1 MQILLSF
8 ESQTT
13 LADIMSRDRR
23 SSGHIVSDALKA
35 YWKGMQPKEELVIKR
50 PKLFGE
56 SLFQDPPAQALHMFV
71 DRVNGIEARVGKLE
85 DVAHTD
91 SQWPLEARVIGLE
104 QTVTSL
110 IKRIADLEASRAKI
124 GGGLVS
130 SFPIGGPS
138 QPKKQV
144 DLSPA
149 AAWPNIE
156 KGPILTRGGS

>member
-35 YWKGMQPKEELVIKR
+35 YWKGMQPKEELAIKR
-50 PKLFGE
+50 PKLFVE
-56 SLFQDPPAQALHMFV
+56 PFSQDPPTLIDVAVIEDLI
-71 DRVNGIEARVGKLE
+71 DRVTKLE
-85 DVAHTD
+85 DSAHPDNSNAIAALRTRIEEVLGRVR
-91 SQWPLEARVIGLE
+91 SLESGHMKIGLPPGFTPS
-104 QTVTSL
+104 QP
-110 IKRIADLEASRAKI
+110 
-124 GGGLVS
+124 
-130 SFPIGGPS
+130 FPIGGPV